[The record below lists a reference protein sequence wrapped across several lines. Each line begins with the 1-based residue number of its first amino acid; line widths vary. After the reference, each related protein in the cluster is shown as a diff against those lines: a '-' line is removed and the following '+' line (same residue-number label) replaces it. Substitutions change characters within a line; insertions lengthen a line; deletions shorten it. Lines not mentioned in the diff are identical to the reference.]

1 MARQISF
8 EFDELPLVIEGGFEA
23 GLVAGSADITYSRDG
38 EWSVSAIYL
47 DGHRDLTPSERNA
60 LAASGKPMRFYESK
74 PVELDAGTSLYL
86 TIYDRL
92 EHEWRDGVQDAVRD
106 AIAADRE
113 AEADDY
119 ADYRR
124 DVLREAV

>member
-47 DGHRDLTPSERNA
+47 DGYRERSQA
-60 LAASGKPMRFYESK
+60 ELATMRANGLKPNLHERK

-92 EHEWRDGVQDAVRD
+92 EHEWRDGVQEAVRD
-106 AIAADRE
+106 AVAADRE
-113 AEADDY
+113 AGADDY

>member
-1 MARQISF
+1 MRTLDFPFDDLPLAILNGYECALISGSAEISF
-8 EFDELPLVIEGGFEA
+8 HLD
-23 GLVAGSADITYSRDG
+23 GS
-38 EWSVSAIYL
+38 WSVSAIYL

-92 EHEWRDGVQDAVRD
+92 EHEWREGVQAAVRE
-106 AIAADRE
+106 AITADHE
-113 AEADDY
+113 ARADDY

-124 DVLREAV
+124 DALREAV